1 MPNTDPAAGIP
12 RPDGLVLAPFRALR
26 YASDRADLASVLAP
40 PYDVIDEDQRSE
52 LEARDP
58 ANVVRLTLP
67 RDDTGPD
74 SRYAAAGR
82 QLAEWRA
89 GGVLRPDA
97 EPALYVYEEQAPGG
111 DGGAHV
117 QRGLVGA
124 LGLTPAEDGIVLP
137 HENTMA
143 GPVADRLALMSAV
156 EADLE
161 PIFLVYD
168 GGGAASQL
176 VADVGGRDPLV
187 DVSTPDGIRHRLWA
201 VTDAATLNDV
211 ANDLAGRRAVIA
223 DGHHR
228 YATFLRYQAD
238 RHAAGDGPGPWDLG
252 LALLVD
258 GSAFGSQV
266 HAIHRVVPG
275 LPAAEAAERAARG
288 FRVSEVG
295 GDVDEALEELTKA
308 GKTGAAFV
316 VTDGDRSWLLS
327 EPEAAQLAAALPL
340 DRSEAWRSLDVT
352 VAHLYLIR
360 QLWGLEDRE
369 DVVDFAHDVQ
379 AAVASARSSGGAA
392 LLLNPTPVADV
403 AAVAAAGDRM
413 PRKST
418 LFVPK
423 PATGL
428 LIRAFA
434 DES

>member
-1 MPNTDPAAGIP
+1 MPNTERDAGIP
-12 RPDGLVLAPFRALR
+12 RPEGLVLAPFRALR
-26 YASDRADLASVLAP
+26 YAPDGVDLGAVLAP
-40 PYDVIDEDQRSE
+40 PYDVIDERQQHE

-67 RDDTGPD
+67 RDEDGPD

-82 QLAEWRA
+82 RLAEWREQ
-89 GGVLRPDA
+89 GLLRADD
-97 EPALYVYEEQAPGG
+97 EPALYVYEEQAAG
-111 DGGAHV
+111 HV

-143 GPVADRLALMSAV
+143 GPVADRLALMGAV

-168 GGGAASQL
+168 GGGAASRL
-176 VADVGGRDPLV
+176 VADVGSEEPAV
-187 DVSTPDGIRHRLWA
+187 DVTTPDGVRHRLWA
-201 VTDAATLNDV
+201 VRDPATLADV
-211 ANDLAGRRAVIA
+211 ERDLAGRRTVIA

-228 YATFLRYQAD
+228 YATFLRYQEE
-238 RHAAGDGPGPWDLG
+238 RHAAGDGPGAWDLG

-258 GSAFGSQV
+258 GSAFGPQV

-275 LPAAEAAERAARG
+275 LPVADAVERAGRGFTAAEVSGGVDAAL
-288 FRVSEVG
+288 
-295 GDVDEALEELTKA
+295 EALAKA
-308 GKTGAAFV
+308 GMSGTAFV
-316 VTDGDRSWLLS
+316 VTDGTASWLLS
-327 EPEAAQLAAALPL
+327 EPDAGALASALPA
-340 DRSEAWRSLDVT
+340 DRSQAWRSLDVT
-352 VAHLYLIR
+352 VAHVFLIR
-360 QLWGLEDRE
+360 ELWELEDRE
-369 DVVDFAHDVQ
+369 DIVDFKHDVQ
-379 AAVASARSSGGAA
+379 AAVEAAQATGGCA

-434 DES
+434 DA

>member
-1 MPNTDPAAGIP
+1 MPNGADATSIPPPAPP
-12 RPDGLVLAPFRALR
+12 RPDGLVLAPFRGLR
-26 YASDRADLASVLAP
+26 YDPAAVDLGAVLAP
-40 PYDVIDEDQRSE
+40 PYDVIDGPAQHE

-58 ANVVRLTLP
+58 HNAVRLTLP
-67 RDDTGPD
+67 RDEDGAD

-82 QLAEWRA
+82 RLAQWREQ
-89 GGVLRPDA
+89 GLLRPDPDA
-97 EPALYVYEEQAPGG
+97 ALYVYEEQAGG
-111 DGGAHV
+111 HV

-143 GPVADRLALMSAV
+143 GPVADRLALMGAV

-176 VADVGGRDPLV
+176 VADAESLPRLV
-187 DVSTPDGIRHRLWA
+187 DVTTPDGVRHRLWGVTHPDTLAA
-201 VTDAATLNDV
+201 VAA
-211 ANDLAGRRAVIA
+211 DLHGRRAVIA

-238 RHAAGDGPGPWDLG
+238 RHAAGDGAGAWDLG

-258 GSAFGSQV
+258 GSAFGPQV

-275 LPAAEAAERAARG
+275 LPAPRAAELAAAG
-288 FRVSEVG
+288 FEVAPIG
-295 GDVDEALEELTKA
+295 GTVDDALEALAKA
-308 GKTGAAFV
+308 GMDGPAFV
-316 VTDGDRSWLLS
+316 VSDGDRSWLLS
-327 EPEAAQLAAALPL
+327 SPDPGQLDAALPG
-340 DRSEAWRSLDVT
+340 DRSAAWRALDVT
-352 VAHLYLIR
+352 IAHLFLIR
-360 QLWGLEDRE
+360 ELWALEDRE
-369 DVVDFAHDVQ
+369 EVVDFAHDVPDAI
-379 AAVASARSSGGAA
+379 AAARASGGAA

-434 DES
+434 DA